1 MSTASKTSDQL
12 GSLLKG
18 CLQLLVV
25 IALLVY
31 TLVVIIQQRDKVH
44 SDCESKYHVYV
55 LVVSLFVVN
64 VLAMVLFPFSVLFFP
79 QHRSFKA
86 FLRSLL
92 PAFSSQNKTNPALCS
107 CWKSWAFLSG
117 IFWYFVLQ
125 PALSF
130 WAVTV
135 LAQLGHDSE
144 CRSFFDADL
153 VCSSSPVGFVRTLCE
168 LSRLRGQLIF
178 QVVFGL
184 LPFALLV
191 GVGVVCIVGLCYG
204 LATAR
209 RSNRMRKR
217 TSVNEE
223 TALLATSAV

>member
-1 MSTASKTSDQL
+1 M
-12 GSLLKG
+12 
-18 CLQLLVV
+18 
-25 IALLVY
+25 VY

-64 VLAMVLFPFSVLFFP
+64 VLAIVLFPFSILFFP

-92 PAFSSQNKTNPALCS
+92 PASQNKTSPALCS

-130 WAVTV
+130 WAVAV

-144 CRSFFDADL
+144 CKSFFDADQ
-153 VCSSSPVGFVRTLCE
+153 VCSSSSVGFVRTLCE
-168 LSRLRGQLIF
+168 LSRLHGQLIF

-191 GVGVVCIVGLCYG
+191 SFGVFCLVAICYG

-209 RSNRMRKR
+209 RSNSMRKG